1 MIAPLSAR
9 PYHTLRAACESLSD
23 KITEIFFRAL
33 SVFNN
38 RFQKYCEYYER
49 KADWRNFSL
58 NAGSHLINSSL
69 NGVHPKK
76 ARELPAFTNPDF
88 ILNENTSEPEGFCL
102 GMCYDYVRRLTALNL
117 PFSEKISLLANKFER
132 GATKKAYII
141 QSLFKRLIPKESTFE
156 DKHKSAYAIREWFL
170 NSLNFGLKTKYIRN
184 NLSIAQLSD
193 GDYFIFLGMK
203 NKMGHVV
210 CLSKR
215 EKVLILFDPSIGF
228 FLFRNPNEF
237 CTFITN
243 IAERVYKSREVEY
256 SLYSVASSANIS

>member
-23 KITEIFFRAL
+23 KITGIFFRVL
-33 SVFNN
+33 SLCNIQ
-38 RFQKYCEYYER
+38 FQKYCEYYER

-58 NAGSHLINSSL
+58 NAGKHLINSSV

-76 ARELPAFTNPDF
+76 VRELPAYTNPEF
-88 ILNENTSEPEGFCL
+88 ILKENTNDPEGFCL
-102 GMCYDYVRRLTALNL
+102 GMCYDYVRRLNALNL
-117 PFSEKISLLANKFER
+117 PFSEKISLLAKKFEN

-141 QSLFKRLIPKESTFE
+141 QSLFKRLTPKESAFE
-156 DKHKSAYAIREWFL
+156 YKHKSAYAIREWVI
-170 NSLNFGLKTKYIRN
+170 NSLNFGLKIQYIRN
-184 NLSIAQLSD
+184 NLSIDQLSD
-193 GDYFIFLGMK
+193 GDYFIFQGMK
-203 NKMGHVV
+203 DKMGHVV

-243 IAERVYKSREVEY
+243 IAEQVYNSREVEY
-256 SLYSVASSANIS
+256 SLYRVTSPP